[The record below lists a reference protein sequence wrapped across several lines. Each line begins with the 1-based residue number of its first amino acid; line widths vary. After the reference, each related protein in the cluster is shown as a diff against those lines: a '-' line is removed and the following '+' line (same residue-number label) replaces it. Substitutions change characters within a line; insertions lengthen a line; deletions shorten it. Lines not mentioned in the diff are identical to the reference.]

1 MKVAL
6 VVPGSKASVESL
18 RYKELFPHLLPQ
30 SIAYLAAVLE
40 QDGVDVIVVDQ
51 IQRMLSNQDLVYH
64 LKSEGVD
71 IVGFSLL
78 TNTVSNV
85 VDIVGFLREQM
96 PEATVIM
103 GNHHASLFAQ
113 EILQDGLA
121 DVIVR
126 GEGEETLREAV
137 AHISA
142 GKPLDKV
149 AGLSFRKDG
158 QVVHNPVR
166 PVIKDLNSLPYPAWH
181 KFDLFDERYMNLP
194 IIGVYSTPL
203 PISASRGCPFH
214 CVFCSQDM
222 QFKKVRVR
230 DTIKVVDEI
239 EYFADK
245 YSFEWFGFNDAY
257 FPWTRQQGHLFA
269 DELIKRGLHKR
280 LRWITESR
288 VDMVDDELML
298 HLRESGLEIIF
309 FGFESGNQKVLD
321 GTGKR
326 TTLAQGEAAARA
338 ARNAGVTTMGF
349 FMIGLPGDTL
359 ESCWDTVNYAIK
371 IDCDFAKFAVTI
383 PYPGSEL
390 FEQVRENI
398 NPSDYEKFNSWYN
411 WASGD
416 EALLYAPDGMTI
428 PELLSIQR
436 AGMFKFYARPTQ
448 VYRHLKKGTIPL
460 RQMSYGAY
468 VLVEGVL
475 KNAVNSMKEMMPGG

>member
-6 VVPGSKASVESL
+6 VVPGSKASVQSA

-30 SIAYLAAVLE
+30 SVGYLAAVLE
-40 QDGVDVIVVDQ
+40 RDGVDVIVVDQ
-51 IQRMLSNQDLVYH
+51 IQRMLSNEDLVYH
-64 LKSEGVD
+64 LQAEGVD

-85 VDIVGFLREQM
+85 VEMVTFLRKQM
-96 PEATVIM
+96 PEAVVIM
-103 GNHHASLFAQ
+103 GNHHASLFSK
-113 EILQDGLA
+113 EILEDGLA
-121 DVIVR
+121 DIIVR

-137 AHISA
+137 ECLSE
-142 GKPLDKV
+142 GKSLDKV
-149 AGLSFRKDG
+149 AGLSFKKGDEI
-158 QVVHNPVR
+158 VHNPVR
-166 PVIKDLNSLPYPAWH
+166 PVIKDLDTLPYPAWN

-239 EYFADK
+239 EYFANE
-245 YSFEWFGFNDAY
+245 YGFEWFGFNDAY
-257 FPWTRQQGHLFA
+257 FPWTREQGFQFA
-269 DELIKRGLHKR
+269 NELIRRGLHKR
-280 LRWITESR
+280 MRWITESR
-288 VDMVDDELML
+288 VDMVDDDLMMK
-298 HLRESGLEIIF
+298 LRESGLEIIF
-309 FGFESGNQKVLD
+309 FGFESGNQEVLS
-321 GTGKR
+321 GTGKK

-338 ARNAGVTTMGF
+338 ARKAGVTTMGF

-359 ESCWDTVNYAIK
+359 ETCWDTVNYAIK
-371 IDCDFAKFAVTI
+371 IDCDFAKFAITI

-390 FEQVRENI
+390 FEQVRSNI
-398 NPSDYEKFNSWYN
+398 DPSDFEKFNSWYN

-436 AGMFKFYARPTQ
+436 SGMFKFYARPSQ
-448 VYRHLKKGTIPL
+448 VYRHLKKGSIPL
-460 RQMSYGAY
+460 KQMTYGGY

-475 KNAVNSMKEMMPGG
+475 KNAVNSVKAMLPGV